1 MSRTRLNLML
11 AVLAM
16 VVVAVGGFFLAVQPQ
31 LTQTAAAREQLQTV
45 EQTNA
50 TSRTELARLREQA
63 AQLPA
68 MREELSALDASVPDR
83 ADLPAFIDQL
93 NGVAAATGMTV
104 SSFTAS
110 DATAYAPVA
119 AAPAGDTTA
128 TSEPSSTATPA
139 PSASPTAPEL
149 VTNPAITAQNLSIVP
164 VTVAVDGTF
173 DQALAFVK
181 GVQSGQRLFLITTI
195 TSSEQSGDDGATTTS
210 STWTFGG
217 SVYVLD
223 RSTDASAGSAGT
235 SSEPSSAATSSTATA
250 G

>member
-1 MSRTRLNLML
+1 MSRTRLNLLL

-68 MREELSALDASVPDR
+68 MRQELAALDASVPDR

-119 AAPAGDTTA
+119 AAPTGDTTA
-128 TSEPSSTATPA
+128 SSEPTSTATPA

-181 GVQSGQRLFLITTI
+181 GVQSGKRLFLITTI
-195 TSSEQSGDDGATTTS
+195 TSSEQSGDDGTTTTS

-223 RSTDASAGSAGT
+223 RSTDAASGTAAGS
-235 SSEPSSAATSSTATA
+235 SSEPSSGAATN